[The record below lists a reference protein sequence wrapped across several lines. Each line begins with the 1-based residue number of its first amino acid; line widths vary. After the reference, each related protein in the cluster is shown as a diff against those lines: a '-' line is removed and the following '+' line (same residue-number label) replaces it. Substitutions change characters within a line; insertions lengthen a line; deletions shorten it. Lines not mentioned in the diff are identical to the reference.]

1 MTEPQMILMPEK
13 ADQEMAQAIEDYMAS
28 RHKYRDGENVDAMKA
43 DCWTALMAYY
53 AMVAVVKKRAAT
65 EKRKA

>member
-13 ADQEMAQAIEDYMAS
+13 ADQEMTQAVEDYFAS
-28 RHKYRDGENVDAMKA
+28 RVKYKDGKNLDAMHA
-43 DCWTALMAYY
+43 DCWMALMAYC
-53 AMVAVVKKRAAT
+53 AMVDVVKKRAAT